1 MPNKTPPP
9 QTNMSTLVTHIGVQW
24 AQHKHR
30 WFYFLQPLVYLLV
43 LSVFI
48 GLGGLNAI
56 LPPPQLILSFYAL
69 VTLIT
74 LQRHYELLFLDDWQ
88 DGNLKQYLIHQ
99 QLFHYT
105 LAHVSVWWCLSTLP
119 ILLGALCVAWSL
131 ALNLLSIL
139 LLAST
144 LTLVSITTTWVCAFS
159 SAITL
164 PHPKSDFMRALIS
177 LPLLISLYVLAMGVE
192 RFHDIFWVITSL
204 AILTCTLL
212 PLLTANALKV
222 SIRA

>member
-1 MPNKTPPP
+1 MPPP
-9 QTNMSTLVTHIGVQW
+9 QTNIGTLATHISVQW

-48 GLGGLNAI
+48 GLGGLNAT
-56 LPPPQLILSFYAL
+56 LPPPQLVLSFYAL
-69 VTLIT
+69 ATLIT

-88 DGNLKQYLIHQ
+88 DGSLKQYLIHQ
-99 QLFHYT
+99 KLFYYT
-105 LAHVSVWWCLSTLP
+105 LAHVLVWWCLSTLP
-119 ILLGALCVAWSL
+119 ILLGALFVAWTL
-131 ALNLLSIL
+131 ALKPSSIL

-144 LTLVSITTTWVCAFS
+144 LILVSITTTWVCAFS

-192 RFHDIFWVITSL
+192 SFHGVFWVVTSF
-204 AILTCTLL
+204 AILSCALL